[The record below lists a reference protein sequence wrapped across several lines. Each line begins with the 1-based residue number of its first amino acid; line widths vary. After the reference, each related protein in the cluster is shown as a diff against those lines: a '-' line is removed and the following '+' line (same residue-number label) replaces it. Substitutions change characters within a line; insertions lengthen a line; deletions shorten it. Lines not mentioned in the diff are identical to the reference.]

1 MYIYLSIY
9 KCMQNICIYSMAC
22 PEVFRHT
29 GTCTKSGLRE
39 TVTHPAAPYQ
49 NVDGHLLDQ
58 IS

>member
-1 MYIYLSIY
+1 
-9 KCMQNICIYSMAC
+9 MQNICIYSMAC